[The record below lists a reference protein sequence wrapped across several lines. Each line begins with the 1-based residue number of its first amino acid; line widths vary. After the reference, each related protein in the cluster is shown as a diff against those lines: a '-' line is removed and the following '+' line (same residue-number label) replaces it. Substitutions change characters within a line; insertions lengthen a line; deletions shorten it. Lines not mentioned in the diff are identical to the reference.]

1 MNNKFGK
8 ELGEYLEF
16 AKISNKDFAE
26 RIGTTPKNLID
37 IIAGNISLSQNMI
50 YNISFVTNIPVNY
63 IENVESN
70 YKLDKSIDS
79 FLKKNDVSSKEFVKR
94 FSPKEFS
101 EKYEVN
107 FTDERNDYNIIKD
120 ILKYL
125 RLTNPASIYTDNSAT
140 FYKSKNDKPELL
152 VLWLERCYKTVI
164 KQEIKEYNPDNI
176 LNVVNKLKVMAANNE
191 FNKDDLIKL
200 FNDNGIYLAIE
211 DDLPG
216 AKIRGAFKVLGDK
229 PAIYITRK
237 HKRYADVYFALLHEL
252 AHCKSDFN
260 RAQKGSLIS
269 LTDNEEIDD
278 YEIRADKQ
286 AFNWMI
292 DDELYNKIKS
302 DYKNVNNYNVIKS
315 FFAYRLANDKI
326 IDYSSNFYQ
335 TNNKKML

>member
-8 ELGEYLEF
+8 ELGEYLEY

-70 YKLDKSIDS
+70 YKLDRSIDV
-79 FLKKNDVSSKEFVKR
+79 FLKGKNIFSKEFVKR

-176 LNVVNKLKVMAANNE
+176 LNVVNKLKEMAVNNR
-191 FNKDDLIKL
+191 FNKDELIKL
-200 FNDNGIYLAIE
+200 FNANGIYLAIE

-216 AKIRGAFKVLGDK
+216 AKIRGAFKVLADK
-229 PAIYITRK
+229 PAIYITKK

-278 YEIRADKQ
+278 YEIKADKQ

-335 TNNKKML
+335 TNNEKML

>member
-8 ELGEYLEF
+8 ELGEYLEY

-302 DYKNVNNYNVIKS
+302 DYKNVENYNVIKS

-326 IDYSSNFYQ
+326 IVYSSNFYQ